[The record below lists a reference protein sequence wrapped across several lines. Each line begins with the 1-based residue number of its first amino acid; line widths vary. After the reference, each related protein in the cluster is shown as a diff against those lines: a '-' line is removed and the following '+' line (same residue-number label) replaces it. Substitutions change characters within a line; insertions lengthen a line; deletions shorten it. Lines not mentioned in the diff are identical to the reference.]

1 MLERMTHKATVMER
15 AFELARSG
23 QERGT
28 SEIVA
33 RLKREGYETG
43 QIQGPTLI
51 RQLST
56 LNKAARTILPNTD
69 RS

>member
-1 MLERMTHKATVMER
+1 MER

-23 QERGT
+23 QERGPL
-28 SEIVA
+28 EIIA
-33 RLKREGYETG
+33 RLKREGYETR
-43 QIQGPTLI
+43 QIYGPMLF